1 MRIDGKEFDWKQAG
15 GKLVG
20 NRVGISGKSLETRE
34 RPKKVQA
41 ASLLKLQ
48 QANANAAVKKI

>member
-20 NRVGISGKSLETRE
+20 NRKSGGKSLETRE